1 MSKNMLLASETFEY
15 MTLAIVALVL
25 SVISSVSLTASLIH
39 ALRLFG
45 LYFDFMYKTWV
56 VFVTGIA
63 MCGAYTLVPLAL
75 NFKKGYNVK
84 KA

>member
-1 MSKNMLLASETFEY
+1 MLLGAEVCEY
-15 MTLAIVALVL
+15 AVIAAVALAL
-25 SVISSVSLTASLIH
+25 SVVSSAVLTASLIH

-45 LYFDFMYKTWV
+45 LYFDFMYRTWV

-63 MCGAYTLVPLAL
+63 MCGAYALVPLAL